1 MSRQPSQT
9 AEAPPGDDELFR
21 SIFAQSATGIAVVA
35 AETGRFLRVNAAACA
50 IFGTSEQ
57 ELLLKSLREI
67 TDPDDIEASDDFL
80 LRLASGE
87 TPIPPRDLRCLRSD
101 GSKVWVRLD
110 VTVIRDAAG
119 VPVCYACLM
128 QDGTANVRAH
138 EALQA
143 SEERFRSMLQMSSDW
158 YWAQDAQFRFIEL
171 PGFEKRDFS
180 PEAAMGMTRWELSDA
195 GLLPDRVWQQHR
207 AKLERHE
214 PFSDFVF
221 MRYNNA
227 GELRYLSVTGE
238 PVFDRNG
245 NFEGYRGVGKDVTE
259 EVRVQKAIEGSEAR
273 YRLLFDIHPHPMW
286 VVDSRTL
293 AFLAVNESAVS
304 LYGYS
309 KEQFLTMTAD
319 QIRPPEDVP
328 RLLKVFEDQSRA
340 YQRRF
345 WRHKKK
351 NGELI
356 DVEITSFNLE
366 FDGRPARLGVV
377 TDITERLKAEERA
390 REIEERYQALLEQRH

>member
-9 AEAPPGDDELFR
+9 AEAPPGDDVLFR
-21 SIFAQSATGIAVVA
+21 SIFAQSVTGITVVA

-57 ELLLKSLREI
+57 ELLLKSLRDI

-87 TPIPPRDLRCLRSD
+87 SPIPPRDLRCLRSD

-158 YWAQDAQFRFIEL
+158 YWAQDAQYRFIEL

-180 PEAAMGMTRWELSDA
+180 PEDALGTFRRWSATRPRVAAAPCQAGTARAVFGFRVHALQQCRRAALSERDRGARLRPQWELRGIPRRRQGRHRGSA
-195 GLLPDRVWQQHR
+195 GTEGHR
-207 AKLERHE
+207 R
-214 PFSDFVF
+214 
-221 MRYNNA
+221 
-227 GELRYLSVTGE
+227 
-238 PVFDRNG
+238 
-245 NFEGYRGVGKDVTE
+245 
-259 EVRVQKAIEGSEAR
+259 Q
-273 YRLLFDIHPHPMW
+273 
-286 VVDSRTL
+286 
-293 AFLAVNESAVS
+293 
-304 LYGYS
+304 
-309 KEQFLTMTAD
+309 
-319 QIRPPEDVP
+319 
-328 RLLKVFEDQSRA
+328 
-340 YQRRF
+340 
-345 WRHKKK
+345 
-351 NGELI
+351 
-356 DVEITSFNLE
+356 
-366 FDGRPARLGVV
+366 
-377 TDITERLKAEERA
+377 
-390 REIEERYQALLEQRH
+390 